1 MPSVLSTLCGKQFC
15 WTPNGLMETHVVI
28 ERYYNLW
35 CESEFYFEISG
46 VLQLEAQRMLNYL
59 NSVGFPPVFR
69 YHWMQCQENF
79 RMGGELFTLARN
91 YLDTANALV
100 DTANALVENSEPSF
114 LKVHPE
120 NIDIPPLRSA
130 TEIVEND
137 GDGMKEMV
145 NFLVD
150 FVNSGE
156 GNPCDH
162 HVVIDVGEEEEKC
175 HNEYDKP
182 PSIDFEGMVSSLLD
196 DREERDIEQMV
207 HFLVDFVNSGGQ
219 SPDIENQL
227 DVV

>member
-1 MPSVLSTLCGKQFC
+1 M
-15 WTPNGLMETHVVI
+15 
-28 ERYYNLW
+28 
-35 CESEFYFEISG
+35 
-46 VLQLEAQRMLNYL
+46 
-59 NSVGFPPVFR
+59 
-69 YHWMQCQENF
+69 
-79 RMGGELFTLARN
+79 
-91 YLDTANALV
+91 
-100 DTANALVENSEPSF
+100 PSF

-120 NIDIPPLRSA
+120 NTDVVIDIPTLRSA

-137 GDGMKEMV
+137 GDGMEEMV

-156 GNPCDH
+156 GNHCDH

-175 HNEYDKP
+175 QDHNEYDKP

-196 DREERDIEQMV
+196 DREERDIERMV

>member
-1 MPSVLSTLCGKQFC
+1 MPTVLSELCGCQFC
-15 WTPNGLMETHVVI
+15 WTPNGLRETREVFDG
-28 ERYYNLW
+28 YYYL
-35 CESEFYFEISG
+35 CRESKFFFEKSEA
-46 VLQLEAQRMLNYL
+46 LRLEAQRMLNYL
-59 NSVGFPPVFR
+59 NSVGLPPVFR
-69 YHWMQCQENF
+69 YQWMQCQENF
-79 RMGGELFTLARN
+79 RKGGELFTLARN
-91 YLDTANALV
+91 YL

-120 NIDIPPLRSA
+120 NTDVVIDIPPLRSA

-156 GNPCDH
+156 GNPCYH

-175 HNEYDKP
+175 QDHGVSTVY
-182 PSIDFEGMVSSLLD
+182 PSIDFEGIDSSLLD
-196 DREERDIEQMV
+196 DREKRDIELMV
-207 HFLVDFVNSGGQ
+207 GFLVDFVNSGGQ